1 MTTCTIC
8 VTAIEDD
15 VAALPCRHTFHTYC
29 INRWFNQKTSCPN
42 CNKHF
47 HRNSIIGPLY
57 LEDAATLKS
66 TTASTNDQ
74 NNRGVDPAEVL
85 ILRQQLAESHKIN
98 GHLQR
103 RIVYYKSARNLIRLQ
118 KRMKLKHEY
127 VNGWN
132 WIKKV

>member
-1 MTTCTIC
+1 MTQTPNLVNNC
-8 VTAIEDD
+8 
-15 VAALPCRHTFHTYC
+15 
-29 INRWFNQKTSCPN
+29 WFYSLHY
-42 CNKHF
+42 CNKQF

-103 RIVYYKSARNLIRLQ
+103 RIV
-118 KRMKLKHEY
+118 
-127 VNGWN
+127 
-132 WIKKV
+132 